1 VLARE
6 NAALAALDFAAAT
19 ALLPA
24 KQEAAEAFAR
34 AVEAEAHAPAD
45 RATAERLQILVEE
58 NRRRLEHAIRLQGR
72 VLGLLA
78 QALRPPV
85 GPRYGMHG
93 LLRDAAAAPVI
104 VSARA

>member
-1 VLARE
+1 MSGTPAGAAAALAKVLARE

-45 RATAERLQILVEE
+45 RATAERLQILV
-58 NRRRLEHAIRLQGR
+58 
-72 VLGLLA
+72 LGLLA